1 MLYPM
6 PTFTP
11 QDVFQSWFTAV
22 RDQATMQ
29 LIASSTMQH
38 AMHANLQK
46 TMERTS
52 LLLEQEAELPFQMMQ
67 APPKKLP
74 RKH

>member
-1 MLYPM
+1 M
-6 PTFTP
+6 PTFAP

-29 LIASSTMQH
+29 LIASSAMQH
-38 AMHANLQK
+38 AMQENLQK
-46 TMERTS
+46 TVEASS
-52 LLLEQEAELPFQMMQ
+52 LFLEQEAELPFRVML
-67 APPKKLP
+67 APPGKKQ